1 MGVLELYHDQ
11 PGPLSA
17 VELARAL
24 LCADV
29 AFWALLGVRAGADS
43 EVAEPQRLTDLNGP
57 RAQIHRAIEDRA
69 LGDHPSTPIPGL
81 AFLCVTLAAAI
92 VLEARALR

>member
-1 MGVLELYHDQ
+1 MLELYRDQ

-17 VELARAL
+17 VELAGAL

-29 AFWALLGVRAGADS
+29 AFWALLGVRAGADP
-43 EVAEPQRLTDLNGP
+43 EVAEPQRLTDLDGP

-69 LGDHPSTPIPGL
+69 LGGHSSTDIPGL
-81 AFLCVTLAAAI
+81 AFLRVTLAAAI
-92 VLEARALR
+92 VLEARAPR